1 MKAIVMGIA
10 VLVLT
15 GATKAQEFFEV
26 PIPKVDPGIIEK
38 GAPPKQL
45 IRQPWWKLDKDVTA
59 LGTMHSAAAI
69 MDGITTRRCTT
80 RGMTEGDPV
89 DRFFLGPKPTW
100 ARMIPFGGMEVYGT
114 ALLAQHMKHS
124 RFKAVRMFYLAPQ
137 IGLIGLHTN
146 AGANNVKIRASLVKD
161 GY

>member
-1 MKAIVMGIA
+1 MKSIVLGIA
-10 VLVLT
+10 ALVLVAGT
-15 GATKAQEFFEV
+15 RAQEFLEV
-26 PIPKVDPGIIEK
+26 PIPRVTPGLIGK
-38 GAPPKQL
+38 SPSPKPL
-45 IRQPWWKLDKDVTA
+45 IRDPWWMVDKDVTA
-59 LGTMHSAAAI
+59 LGLLHGAAAI

-80 RGMTEGDPV
+80 MGTMEGDPV

-137 IGLIGLHTN
+137 IYLIGLHTS
-146 AGANNVKIRASLVKD
+146 AGANNVKIRASLVKE

>member
-1 MKAIVMGIA
+1 MRCIALGIA
-10 VLVLT
+10 ALVLAACT
-15 GATKAQEFFEV
+15 MAQEFLDV
-26 PIPKVDPGIIEK
+26 PIPKVSPKAVEIGSS
-38 GAPPKQL
+38 PKQVL
-45 IRQPWWKLDKDVTA
+45 REPWWKLDKDVTA
-59 LGTMHSAAAI
+59 MGIVHSAAAI

-80 RGMTEGDPV
+80 IGTTEGDPV
-89 DRFFLGPKPTW
+89 DRFFLGSKPTW

-146 AGANNVKIRASLVKD
+146 AGANNVKILSFLLKE

>member
-1 MKAIVMGIA
+1 MKSIVLGIA
-10 VLVLT
+10 ALVLVAGT
-15 GATKAQEFFEV
+15 RAQEFLEV
-26 PIPKVDPGIIEK
+26 PIPRVTPGLIGK
-38 GAPPKQL
+38 SPSRKQL
-45 IRQPWWKLDKDVTA
+45 IREPWWKLDKDVTA
-59 LGTMHSAAAI
+59 LGLLHSAAAI

>member
-69 MDGITTRRCTT
+69 MDGITTRRCIVMGTT
-80 RGMTEGDPV
+80 EADPV
-89 DRFFLGPKPTW
+89 DRLFLGPKPTW
-100 ARMIPFGGMEVYGT
+100 DRMIPFGGMEIYG
-114 ALLAQHMKHS
+114 AAVLAQQM
-124 RFKAVRMFYLAPQ
+124 
-137 IGLIGLHTN
+137 
-146 AGANNVKIRASLVKD
+146 
-161 GY
+161 